1 MTLQATKGE
10 LMRRY
15 GLYDATRGLMT
26 ALAVGVAG
34 LLLWVA
40 TQVGM
45 QTTGRFWASLGIV
58 AAAGLVF
65 ALLPAMGS
73 PVAGLRLRLSPGTF
87 LLGFLPTLV
96 VVGWI
101 LLATQPGSGWH
112 EGRFSSWSQ
121 SIGVYGL
128 VHALGLWHG
137 VLAFGLGAVLG
148 MSLDALPVP
157 ETVVERD
164 TVVDRRRETTSPTW
178 RRRATV
184 DTVDPA
190 DEPVQAERERQA
202 ADEAELER
210 EREAAARA
218 EPRTV
223 TVGPADRTDT
233 RTTTTDPRV

>member
-1 MTLQATKGE
+1 
-10 LMRRY
+10 MRRY

-26 ALAVGVAG
+26 ALAVAVAG

-58 AAAGLVF
+58 AGAGLVF

-87 LLGFLPTLV
+87 LLGFVPTLI

-101 LLATQPGSGWH
+101 LMATQPGNGWH
-112 EGRFSSWSQ
+112 EGRFVSWSH
-121 SIGVYGL
+121 SLGLFGV
-128 VHALGLWHG
+128 VHAIGLWHG

-164 TVVDRRRETTSPTW
+164 TVVDRERDAAAPTW
-178 RRRATV
+178 RRRPTAEPV
-184 DTVDPA
+184 DAA

-210 EREAAARA
+210 ERQAARRA

-223 TVGPADRTDT
+223 TVGPADRTD
-233 RTTTTDPRV
+233 RRAETTDDRL

>member
-1 MTLQATKGE
+1 
-10 LMRRY
+10 MRRY

-34 LLLWVA
+34 FLLWVA

-45 QTTGRFWASLGIV
+45 QTTGRFWASMGIV
-58 AAAGLVF
+58 AGAGLVF

-101 LLATQPGSGWH
+101 LMATQPGHGWH
-112 EGRFSSWSQ
+112 DGTVTSWSH
-121 SIGVYGL
+121 SIGIFGV

-148 MSLDALPVP
+148 MSLDALPVVD
-157 ETVVERD
+157 EVVERD
-164 TVVDRRRETTSPTW
+164 AVVDRRRETVVEPAEPTW
-178 RRRATV
+178 RRREELDDADEPVVAERREGAYRAEPRT

-190 DEPVQAERERQA
+190 RTED
-202 ADEAELER
+202 
-210 EREAAARA
+210 
-218 EPRTV
+218 RTV
-223 TVGPADRTDT
+223 D
-233 RTTTTDPRV
+233 TTTTTTETRT

>member
-1 MTLQATKGE
+1 
-10 LMRRY
+10 MRRY

-34 LLLWVA
+34 FLLWVA

-45 QTTGRFWASLGIV
+45 QTTDRFWASMGIV
-58 AAAGLVF
+58 AGAGLVF

-87 LLGFLPTLV
+87 RLGFLPTLV

-101 LLATQPGSGWH
+101 LMATQPGHGWH
-112 EGRFSSWSQ
+112 DGTVTSWSH
-121 SIGVYGL
+121 SIGIFGV

-148 MSLDALPVP
+148 MSLDALPVVD
-157 ETVVERD
+157 EVVERD
-164 TVVDRRRETTSPTW
+164 AVVDRRRETVVEPTEPTW
-178 RRRATV
+178 RRREELDDADEPVVAERREGAYRAEPRT

-190 DEPVQAERERQA
+190 RTED
-202 ADEAELER
+202 
-210 EREAAARA
+210 
-218 EPRTV
+218 RTV
-223 TVGPADRTDT
+223 D
-233 RTTTTDPRV
+233 TTTTTTETRT

>member
-1 MTLQATKGE
+1 
-10 LMRRY
+10 MRRY

-26 ALAVGVAG
+26 LLAVGVAG
-34 LLLWVA
+34 FLLWLA

-45 QTTGRFWASLGIV
+45 QTTGDFWASMGLV

-101 LLATQPGSGWH
+101 LMATQPGHGWH
-112 EGRFSSWSQ
+112 DGTVTSWSH
-121 SIGVYGL
+121 SIGIFGI

-148 MSLDALPVP
+148 MSLDALPAID
-157 ETVVERD
+157 EVVERD
-164 TVVDRRRETTSPTW
+164 AVVDRRRETVVDDSTSPTW
-178 RRRATV
+178 RRRPV
-184 DTVDPA
+184 SEDRVVNDA
-190 DEPVQAERERQA
+190 DEPVVAEREA
-202 ADEAELER
+202 TYDED
-210 EREAAARA
+210 
-218 EPRTV
+218 PRTV
-223 TVGPADRTDT
+223 E
-233 RTTTTDPRV
+233 RTTTTRDPRV

>member
-1 MTLQATKGE
+1 
-10 LMRRY
+10 MRRY

-34 LLLWVA
+34 FLLWVA

-45 QTTGRFWASLGIV
+45 QTTGRFWASMGLV
-58 AAAGLVF
+58 AGAGLVF

-101 LLATQPGSGWH
+101 LMATQPGHGWH
-112 EGRFSSWSQ
+112 DGTVTSWSH
-121 SIGVYGL
+121 SIGVFGV

-148 MSLDALPVP
+148 MSLDSLPPVD
-157 ETVVERD
+157 EVVERD
-164 TVVDRRRETTSPTW
+164 AVVDRRRETVVEPAEPTW
-178 RRRATV
+178 RRR
-184 DTVDPA
+184 DELDDA
-190 DEPVQAERERQA
+190 DEPVQAERDGVYQDGA
-202 ADEAELER
+202 Y
-210 EREAAARA
+210 RA

-223 TVGPADRTDT
+223 PVGPSERTSS
-233 RTTTTDPRV
+233 TTDPRP